1 MLEAFTWYKQSTFQ
15 WKGEKLVVYI
25 DSWGLTDDLQK
36 ADLLLITHAHGDHF
50 VKEDI
55 ARVKTD
61 KTVILAP
68 HDVARELSGNVK
80 PVKPGDRIEAAG
92 VKIEAV
98 PAYNIDPARLEAHP
112 KANNWVG
119 YVLQLGGNTYY
130 HAGDTDHLPELDRIR
145 TDVAFLPIG
154 DGGYVMTVDE
164 AAGMGKGLK
173 PKFPRPLHYGFF
185 PRARVP
191 AGGGRL
197 QNTGPPIDTP
207 GSSRSRWGSRSPRR
221 GPRSRS
227 APGRATTS
235 PRTRSATSPTSRFHL
250 PRARASSPSSRSG
263 WCSR

>member
-25 DSWGLTDDLQK
+25 DSWGLTDDLPK

-164 AAGMGKGLK
+164 AAGDVEVVK
-173 PKFPRPLHYGFF
+173 PKLSVAKDYRLFPR
-185 PRARVP
+185 V
-191 AGGGRL
+191 RL
-197 QNTGPPIDTP
+197 PTVRERFNKAAAPVDVKVFTP
-207 GSSRSRWGSRSPRR
+207 VHPF
-221 GPRSRS
+221 
-227 APGRATTS
+227 ANK
-235 PRTRSATSPTSRFHL
+235 
-250 PRARASSPSSRSG
+250 
-263 WCSR
+263 

>member
-25 DSWGLTDDLQK
+25 DSWGLTDDLPK

-130 HAGDTDHLPELDRIR
+130 HAGDTDHLPELDKVR

-154 DGGYVMTVDE
+154 DGGYGMTVEE
-164 AAGMGKGLK
+164 AAGMAKAIK
-173 PKFPRPLHYGFF
+173 PKIAVPMHFGFY
-185 PRARVP
+185 PVVGVP
-191 AGGGRL
+191 ADGERFKKAAS
-197 QNTGPPIDTP
+197 PIEVKVCKP
-207 GSSRSRWGSRSPRR
+207 VHPFANR
-221 GPRSRS
+221 
-227 APGRATTS
+227 
-235 PRTRSATSPTSRFHL
+235 
-250 PRARASSPSSRSG
+250 
-263 WCSR
+263 